1 MISSHTSIAL
11 LCKCI
16 QWGAMEVSPDKKRE
30 DREVVAITR
39 VALVAMVSV
48 VSVVSRTVP
57 AMGTR
62 ISGETRHCQIGGYK
76 TMDTK
81 HYI

>member
-1 MISSHTSIAL
+1 
-11 LCKCI
+11 
-16 QWGAMEVSPDKKRE
+16 MEVSPDKKRE
-30 DREVVAITR
+30 DREVVAITK

-62 ISGETRHCQIGGYK
+62 ISGETRHCQIGGTRRWIQSITYR
-76 TMDTK
+76 
-81 HYI
+81 YRRV